1 MAARLQWLRVDSWP
15 EEPDNSQS
23 SEVIQ
28 NQLQVV
34 EVEKPTVVHKTVQRK
49 KPVVHEEIVVIPKV
63 QGLAEP
69 VLGHLL
75 P

>member
-1 MAARLQWLRVDSWP
+1 MV
-15 EEPDNSQS
+15 
-23 SEVIQ
+23 
-28 NQLQVV
+28 
-34 EVEKPTVVHKTVQRK
+34 VEKPTVVHKTVQRK